1 MKSKCSVPCLFR
13 RLRSAGLLTTQPTAV
28 TGGATPSLS
37 RAWYKADGRLCV
49 SNGPVAI
56 RDGKRRCEK
65 IDKDQRSGF
74 VSNWGVSPQNCYFQG
89 ENSDKPQTSGVPNVE
104 TTKHQ
109 ALQATSPW
117 FLFLLP
123 SALAPGALSLSEHRW
138 IFEDLLTLP
147 GLGSLGIGLPGVVSL
162 GIFLNPM
169 FEAMPRIRKMGHVG
183 EMPMLPYSAM
193 TSQGSVWTAY
203 GLLLNNP
210 AVWTPNLCAALLGM
224 YYMSIYC
231 SHCPELGH
239 LLKSHI
245 LKVLGTMGFSVFAY
259 AYLPQ
264 NMALNLLGITGNV
277 MTIFMFG
284 GPLTAIRTVVREQ
297 NTRALNLG
305 FTCIVNLNC
314 VLWFFYAYF
323 MLDDP
328 YIYLQDGVG
337 ILLATLQ
344 LGLFA
349 RYGVQRH

>member
-89 ENSDKPQTSGVPNVE
+89 KNSDKPQTSGVPNVE

-169 FEAMPRIRKMGHVG
+169 FEAMPRIRKMGHLTKSG
-183 EMPMLPYSAM
+183 
-193 TSQGSVWTAY
+193 WTK
-203 GLLLNNP
+203 
-210 AVWTPNLCAALLGM
+210 AV
-224 YYMSIYC
+224 
-231 SHCPELGH
+231 
-239 LLKSHI
+239 
-245 LKVLGTMGFSVFAY
+245 F
-259 AYLPQ
+259 
-264 NMALNLLGITGNV
+264 
-277 MTIFMFG
+277 
-284 GPLTAIRTVVREQ
+284 
-297 NTRALNLG
+297 
-305 FTCIVNLNC
+305 FTCWCCDVVC
-314 VLWFFYAYF
+314 F
-323 MLDDP
+323 
-328 YIYLQDGVG
+328 
-337 ILLATLQ
+337 
-344 LGLFA
+344 
-349 RYGVQRH
+349 